1 MPGYSPFLA
10 IKIPQTTKEQK
21 VEDEQHNLTSQGK
34 LVTVVKQQKII
45 RKNEM
50 KERSE

>member
-21 VEDEQHNLTSQGK
+21 DEQHNLTSQGK
-34 LVTVVKQQKII
+34 LITVVKQQKII
-45 RKNEM
+45 RKKEM